1 MKIIYTLLIKI
12 NTTTH
17 MIFKN
22 ILVPYD
28 ATSFSN
34 RAFQKAVD
42 IAKKDGSKI
51 TIFTV
56 IEGQYSAI
64 MSYSKINSD
73 IIKKQEKAAK
83 KFIFALESSAKKSNV
98 PVSVKIKQGTTIV
111 KEIINFAKSKKFD
124 LIVMGSHGR
133 TGLNKLILGSVA
145 NGVAQQAKCS
155 VMVVK

>member
-1 MKIIYTLLIKI
+1 
-12 NTTTH
+12 

-28 ATSFSN
+28 GTNFSN
-34 RAFQKAVD
+34 RAFQKALD

-56 IEGQYSAI
+56 IEGEYSAI
-64 MSYSKINSD
+64 TGYSKINPQV
-73 IIKKQEKAAK
+73 IKKQQNAAK
-83 KFIFALESSAKKSNV
+83 KYIYKLESTAKNND
-98 PVSVKIKQGTTIV
+98 VSISIKIKQGTKIV
-111 KEIINFAKSKKFD
+111 KEIINFAKSKKSN

-145 NGVAQQAKCS
+145 NGIAQQAKCS

>member
-1 MKIIYTLLIKI
+1 
-12 NTTTH
+12 

-28 ATSFSN
+28 GTNFSN
-34 RAFQKAVD
+34 RAFQKALDV
-42 IAKKDGSKI
+42 AKKDGSQI

-64 MSYSKINSD
+64 MGYSKINPQV
-73 IIKKQEKAAK
+73 IKKQQSAVK
-83 KFIFALESSAKKSNV
+83 KYISKLESSAKNNNV
-98 PVSVKIKQGTTIV
+98 PISVKIKQGTIIV
-111 KEIINFAKSKKFD
+111 KEIINFAKSKKFN

>member
-1 MKIIYTLLIKI
+1 
-12 NTTTH
+12 

-34 RAFQKAVD
+34 KAFQKALE

-51 TIFTV
+51 TIFTLV
-56 IEGQYSAI
+56 EGEYSAV
-64 MSYSKINSD
+64 SGYSQINSQV
-73 IIKKQEKAAK
+73 IKKQK
-83 KFIFALESSAKKSNV
+83 SVAKKSIYKLESTAKNNNV
-98 PVSVKIKQGTTIV
+98 PTSVKIKQGTSIV
-111 KEIINFAKSKKFD
+111 KEIISFANSKKSD

-133 TGLNKLILGSVA
+133 TGLNRLILGSVA
-145 NGVAQQAKCS
+145 NGVTQQAKCS

>member
-1 MKIIYTLLIKI
+1 MV
-12 NTTTH
+12 
-17 MIFKN
+17 FKN

-34 RAFQKAVD
+34 RAFQKALDV
-42 IAKKDGSKI
+42 AKKDGSKI

-56 IEGQYSAI
+56 IEGVYSAVGGF
-64 MSYSKINSD
+64 SKIHPNV
-73 IIKKQEKAAK
+73 IKKQQSAAK
-83 KFIFALESSAKKSNV
+83 KFIYKLESAAKNSNV
-98 PVSVKIKQGTTIV
+98 PVSVKIKQGTLIV

-124 LIVMGSHGR
+124 LIVIGSHGR

>member
-1 MKIIYTLLIKI
+1 MV
-12 NTTTH
+12 
-17 MIFKN
+17 FKN

-28 ATSFSN
+28 ATSFAN
-34 RAFQKAVD
+34 RAFRKALD

-56 IEGQYSAI
+56 IEGEYSAI
-64 MSYSKINSD
+64 MGYSKINPQV
-73 IIKKQEKAAK
+73 IKKQQNVAK
-83 KFIFALESSAKKSNV
+83 KYSYKLESTAKNSGV
-98 PVSVKIKQGTTIV
+98 PISVKIKQGIKIV
-111 KEIINFAKSKKFD
+111 KEIINFAKSKKSN

>member
-1 MKIIYTLLIKI
+1 MRIKHISLIQI
-12 NTTTH
+12 SAISY

-28 ATSFSN
+28 GTNFSN
-34 RAFQKAVD
+34 RAFQRALD

-56 IEGQYSAI
+56 IEGEYSAVRGF
-64 MSYSKINSD
+64 SKVNPQV
-73 IIKKQEKAAK
+73 IKKQQSAAK
-83 KFIFALESSAKKSNV
+83 KYISKLESTAKNSDV
-98 PVSVKIKQGTTIV
+98 SISVKIKQGAKIV
-111 KEIINFAKSKKFD
+111 KEIVNFAKSKKSN

-145 NGVAQQAKCS
+145 NGIAQQAKCS

>member
-1 MKIIYTLLIKI
+1 
-12 NTTTH
+12 

-28 ATSFSN
+28 ATSFSS
-34 RAFQKAVD
+34 RAFQKALD

-56 IEGQYSAI
+56 IEGEYSAVTG
-64 MSYSKINSD
+64 YSKINSQV
-73 IIKKQEKAAK
+73 IKKQQSAAK
-83 KFIFALESSAKKSNV
+83 KFIYKLESAAKNSNV
-98 PVSVKIKQGTTIV
+98 PMSVKIKQGTSIV
-111 KEIINFAKSKKFD
+111 KEIINVAKSRKSD
-124 LIVMGSHGR
+124 LIVIGSHGR

>member
-1 MKIIYTLLIKI
+1 
-12 NTTTH
+12 

-28 ATSFSN
+28 GTNFSN
-34 RAFQKAVD
+34 RAFQKALD

-56 IEGQYSAI
+56 IEGEYSAI
-64 MSYSKINSD
+64 MGYSKINSQV
-73 IIKKQEKAAK
+73 IKKQQSTAK
-83 KFIFALESSAKKSNV
+83 KYIYKLESSAKNSNV
-98 PVSVKIKQGTTIV
+98 PISVKIKQGAIIV
-111 KEIINFAKSKKFD
+111 KEIINFAKSKKFN

-133 TGLNKLILGSVA
+133 TGLNKLILGSVT

>member
-1 MKIIYTLLIKI
+1 
-12 NTTTH
+12 

-28 ATSFSN
+28 GSNFSN
-34 RAFQKAVD
+34 RAFRKALDV
-42 IAKKDGSKI
+42 AKKDGSKI
-51 TIFTV
+51 TVFTV
-56 IEGQYSAI
+56 IEGEYSAV
-64 MSYSKINSD
+64 MGYSQINPQ
-73 IIKKQEKAAK
+73 IIKKQKSAAK
-83 KFIFALESSAKKSNV
+83 KYIYKLESSAKNSNV
-98 PVSVKIKQGTTIV
+98 PISVKIKQGTKIV

-133 TGLNKLILGSVA
+133 TGLNKFILGSVA

>member
-1 MKIIYTLLIKI
+1 
-12 NTTTH
+12 

-34 RAFQKAVD
+34 RAFRKALE

-56 IEGQYSAI
+56 IEGEYSAVVGF
-64 MSYSKINSD
+64 SKINPQV
-73 IIKKQEKAAK
+73 IKKMQSNAK
-83 KFIFALESSAKKSNV
+83 KFIYKLESAAKNSNV
-98 PVSVKIKQGTTIV
+98 PITVKIKQGTAII
-111 KEIINFAKSKKFD
+111 KEIINFAKSKKID
-124 LIVMGSHGR
+124 LIVLGSHGR

-145 NGVAQQAKCS
+145 NGVTQQAKCS

>member
-1 MKIIYTLLIKI
+1 
-12 NTTTH
+12 

-34 RAFQKAVD
+34 RAFQRALD

-64 MSYSKINSD
+64 MSYSKINLD

-83 KFIFALESSAKKSNV
+83 KFIFALKSSAKKSKV
-98 PVSVKIKQGTTIV
+98 PVFVKIKQGTIIV
-111 KEIINFAKSKKFD
+111 KEIINFAKSKKSD
-124 LIVMGSHGR
+124 LIVIGSHGR

>member
-1 MKIIYTLLIKI
+1 
-12 NTTTH
+12 

-34 RAFQKAVD
+34 RAFRKALDV
-42 IAKKDGSKI
+42 AKKDGSKI

-56 IEGQYSAI
+56 IEGEYSAI
-64 MSYSKINSD
+64 LGYSKINPQT
-73 IIKKQEKAAK
+73 IKKQQSAAK
-83 KFIFALESSAKKSNV
+83 KFIYKLESSAKSSKV
-98 PVSVKIKQGTTIV
+98 PISVKIKQGTSIV
-111 KEIINFAKSKKFD
+111 KEITNFAKSKKPD
-124 LIVMGSHGR
+124 LIVIGSHGR

-145 NGVAQQAKCS
+145 YGVAQQAKCS

>member
-1 MKIIYTLLIKI
+1 MV
-12 NTTTH
+12 
-17 MIFKN
+17 FKN

-34 RAFQKAVD
+34 RAFRKALD
-42 IAKKDGSKI
+42 IAKKDNSKI

-56 IEGQYSAI
+56 IAGEYSAI
-64 MSYSKINSD
+64 RGFSKNSPQV
-73 IIKKQEKAAK
+73 IKKQQSAAK
-83 KFIFALESSAKKSNV
+83 KFIYKLESTAKSSNV
-98 PVSVKIKQGTTIV
+98 PVSVKIKQGTIIV
-111 KEIINFAKSKKFD
+111 KEIINFAKSKKSD
-124 LIVMGSHGR
+124 LIVIGSHGR

>member
-1 MKIIYTLLIKI
+1 MF
-12 NTTTH
+12 H

-28 ATSFSN
+28 GTNFSN
-34 RAFQKAVD
+34 RAFQKALDV
-42 IAKKDGSKI
+42 AEKDNSKI

-56 IEGQYSAI
+56 IEGEYSAV
-64 MSYSKINSD
+64 MGYSKINPQV
-73 IIKKQEKAAK
+73 IKKQQTAAK
-83 KFIFALESSAKKSNV
+83 KYICQLESKAKNSNV
-98 PVSVKIKQGTTIV
+98 PVSVKIKQGTSIV
-111 KEIINFAKSKKFD
+111 KEIINFAKSKKSN
-124 LIVMGSHGR
+124 LIVIGSHGR

>member
-1 MKIIYTLLIKI
+1 
-12 NTTTH
+12 

-22 ILVPYD
+22 ILVPYA

-34 RAFQKAVD
+34 RAFQRALD

-64 MSYSKINSD
+64 MSYSKINLD

-83 KFIFALESSAKKSNV
+83 KFIFALKSSAKKSNV
-98 PVSVKIKQGTTIV
+98 PVFVKIKQGTTIV
-111 KEIINFAKSKKFD
+111 KEIVNFAKSKKFD

>member
-1 MKIIYTLLIKI
+1 MKITYTLLIKI

-34 RAFQKAVD
+34 RAFQKALD

-56 IEGQYSAI
+56 IEGEYSAI
-64 MSYSKINSD
+64 MGYSKINPQV
-73 IIKKQEKAAK
+73 IKKQQSAAK
-83 KFIFALESSAKKSNV
+83 KFIYKLESSAKKSNV
-98 PVSVKIKQGTTIV
+98 PISIKIKQGVTIV
-111 KEIINFAKSKKFD
+111 KEIVNFAKSKKFD

>member
-1 MKIIYTLLIKI
+1 
-12 NTTTH
+12 

-28 ATSFSN
+28 GTNFSN
-34 RAFQKAVD
+34 RAFQRALD

-56 IEGQYSAI
+56 IEGEYSAVRGF
-64 MSYSKINSD
+64 SKVNPQV
-73 IIKKQEKAAK
+73 IKKQQSAAK
-83 KFIFALESSAKKSNV
+83 KYISKLESTAKNSDV
-98 PVSVKIKQGTTIV
+98 SISVKIKQGAKIV
-111 KEIINFAKSKKFD
+111 KEIANFAKSKKSN

-145 NGVAQQAKCS
+145 NGIAQQAKCS